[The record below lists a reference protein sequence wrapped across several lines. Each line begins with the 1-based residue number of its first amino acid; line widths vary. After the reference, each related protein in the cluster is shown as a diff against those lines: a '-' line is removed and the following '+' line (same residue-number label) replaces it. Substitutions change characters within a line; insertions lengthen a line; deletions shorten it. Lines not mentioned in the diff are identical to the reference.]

1 MELGIKALNDCAILP
16 TRGTADSA
24 GMDLYAAI

>member
-1 MELGIKALNDCAILP
+1 MELGIKALSGYAVLP